1 MKKILINVRPWEKRI
16 AIIENGVLGGLYFD
30 SKNALQLERSF
41 FKGKVAKILNG
52 VQSAFIDIGQ
62 DRAGFLHISEIDR
75 DLAFKKNNS
84 VDEDYESC
92 DDSEKIENE
101 ESRARVKDI
110 DISNILKENENIL
123 VQVCKEP
130 INEKGAKLTT
140 CFTIPGRFV
149 VFMPNIP
156 RIGISRRIFDQKE
169 RKRLKDIVL
178 SILPKASG
186 CIIRTTCNGVSDSE
200 IEKDLNYLVYIWD
213 EIQKKYASALPE
225 ECVYSDI
232 DLSLQT
238 VRDHLDSSIESIIC
252 DDKNTCAML
261 VGFVKM
267 VSPENVDKVVFH
279 NDARPLFD
287 VFNIEKQIQESLYS
301 KVELESGGSIVIDS
315 AEAMTVIDV
324 NTARYSGATKFED
337 TVLRTNL
344 EAAKEIIRQLKLRNI
359 GGLIVI
365 DFIDMASSA
374 NRNKLFSFF
383 EKTLKDENKT
393 QSVVLK
399 ISEFGLVQMARRR
412 TGKSLRQ
419 QVMEQCSCCYG
430 AGVVKSIHAKTYE
443 LFRAFEKFILES
455 NVRPSGCLLIVPE
468 NIAKYLLEVEFDSVI
483 FLEKKYNL
491 KLIIKGDADIKKSY
505 QFELFI

>member
-16 AIIENGVLGGLYFD
+16 AIVEDGVLVGLYFD
-30 SKNALQLERSF
+30 SKNSLQLERSF
-41 FKGKVAKILNG
+41 FKGKVAKVLNG
-52 VQSAFIDIGQ
+52 VQSAFVDIGQ
-62 DRAGFLHISEIDR
+62 EKAGFLHISEIDR

-84 VDEDYESC
+84 VDEDYDQE
-92 DDSEKIENE
+92 DFSEKIENE
-101 ESRARVKDI
+101 DCKLKVKDI
-110 DISNILKENENIL
+110 DISSILKESENVL

-149 VFMPNIP
+149 VFMPNIS
-156 RIGISRRIFDQKE
+156 RIGISRRIYDQKE

-178 SILPKASG
+178 SVLPKGSG

-200 IEKDLNYLVYIWD
+200 IEKDLNYLIYLWS
-213 EIQKKYASALPE
+213 EIQKKYLLAAPE

-238 VRDHLDSSIESIIC
+238 VRDHLDSSIESIVC
-252 DDKNTCAML
+252 DDKNTCSML
-261 VGFVKM
+261 VGFIKM
-267 VSPENVDKVVFH
+267 ISPDNVDRVVFH
-279 NDARPLFD
+279 NDSRSVFD
-287 VFNIEKQIQESLYS
+287 VFNVEKQIQESLYS
-301 KVELESGGSIVIDS
+301 KVDLESGGSIVIDS

-324 NTARYSGATKFED
+324 NTARYSGTTRFEE

-365 DFIDMASSA
+365 DFIDMASAS

-399 ISEFGLVQMARRR
+399 ISEFGLVQMARKR
-412 TGKSLRQ
+412 TGRSLRQ

-430 AGVVKSIHAKTYE
+430 AGVVKSIHAKAYE
-443 LFRAFEKFILES
+443 FFRAFEKFILES
-455 NVRPSGCLLIVPE
+455 SVKASGCLLIVPE

-491 KLIIKGDADIKKSY
+491 KLIIKGDLSIKKSY
-505 QFELFI
+505 QFELFV